1 MLLLGRRNPGPVD
14 RSARGGP
21 DRAPWRPETA
31 EIYHSGE
38 TCQAS
43 ARYPS
48 PAMSLRT
55 TPLKAAR
62 SIGLAT
68 LSSRILGLVRDQ
80 VASYYFG
87 AGAVMD
93 SFFTAFRIPN
103 LLRDL
108 FAEGALSS
116 AFVPTLTAE
125 RERHGEAEAWRL
137 VNRVMSALIV
147 ILGVLT
153 VLIFLFAPSIQR
165 LYASGASPEKLALTI
180 TMTRIMA
187 PFLLFVALAAAAMGT
202 LNTRGRF
209 FLPALA
215 PASFNVAVIVAVV
228 ALYPAARSAGLNPGL
243 ALAVGAIVGGALQLL
258 VQVPALRREGFRFR
272 FDLAPAD
279 PGLRRVATLMAP
291 ATFGL
296 AATQI
301 NILVDTALANR
312 MGDGPVAWLQF
323 GFRLMQLPLGLF
335 GVAIGMAN
343 LAFVSRDVA
352 RSDSEGLRKNL
363 AGSLR
368 AAALLTLPATAGLI
382 VLCEPIV
389 RVIFEHGAFTASD
402 TLQTAAAVACY
413 GVGLYAYSVTKIQVP
428 TFYAL
433 GETRLPVIA
442 SATAV
447 AVKIA
452 ASFALIA
459 FLPSIGLRPFLGLAL
474 STSLAAW
481 INFAMLSWG
490 LKMRVGSLRGHGVVS
505 MTIKVAVLAGVMAA
519 ACRGSAAVIGHVWG
533 GGGLLGEIVR
543 LVTVIALGVAIV
555 YAGARAMGIREMD
568 GLLARIK
575 SR

>member
-1 MLLLGRRNPGPVD
+1 MLLLGRRSSGPVEV
-14 RSARGGP
+14 SRGGS
-21 DRAPWRPETA
+21 DRAPRGPWTGG
-31 EIYHSGE
+31 IYHSGE
-38 TCQAS
+38 TCQAA
-43 ARYPS
+43 ARY
-48 PAMSLRT
+48 AGATMSLRT
-55 TPLKAAR
+55 SPLRAAR

-125 RERHGEAEAWRL
+125 RERHGEASAWRL

-147 ILGVLT
+147 ILGALT
-153 VLIFLFAPSIQR
+153 VLIFVFAPSIQG
-165 LYASGASPEKLALTI
+165 LYASGSSPEKLALTI

-187 PFLLFVALAAAAMGT
+187 PFLLFISLAAVAMGT

-215 PASFNVAVIVAVV
+215 PAWFNVASIVAVV
-228 ALYPAARSAGLNPGL
+228 ALYPALRSAGLNPAL
-243 ALAVGAIVGGALQLL
+243 SLAVGAIAGGALQFL
-258 VQVPALRREGFRFR
+258 VQVPALRREGYRFG
-272 FDLAPAD
+272 FDLAPKD
-279 PGLRRVATLMAP
+279 PALRRVAILMAP

-312 MGDGPVAWLQF
+312 MGDGPVTWLQL

-335 GVAIGMAN
+335 GVGIGMAN
-343 LAFVSRDVA
+343 LAFVSRDIA
-352 RSDSEGLRKNL
+352 LSDREGLRKNL

-368 AAALLTLPATAGLI
+368 LAALLTLPATTGLI
-382 VLCEPIV
+382 VLCVPIV
-389 RVIFEHGAFTASD
+389 RVIFEHGAFSASD

-413 GVGLYAYSVTKIQVP
+413 SVGLYAYSVTKIQVP

-433 GETRLPVIA
+433 GETRLPVIS

-452 ASFALIA
+452 ASFAFIA
-459 FLPSIGLRPFLGLAL
+459 ILPAAGWAPFLGLAL

-490 LKMRVGSLRGHGVVS
+490 IRVRVGPLRGHGV
-505 MTIKVAVLAGVMAA
+505 MATTIKIAALAVVMAGVCYGADVVLERVA
-519 ACRGSAAVIGHVWG
+519 G
-533 GGGLLGEIVR
+533 GGGLLAAIAR
-543 LVTVIALGVAIV
+543 LVAVIVLGLAVVA
-555 YAGARAMGIREMD
+555 AGARALGIEEARA
-568 GLLARIK
+568 LLARFK

>member
-1 MLLLGRRNPGPVD
+1 
-14 RSARGGP
+14 
-21 DRAPWRPETA
+21 
-31 EIYHSGE
+31 
-38 TCQAS
+38 
-43 ARYPS
+43 
-48 PAMSLRT
+48 MSLRT
-55 TPLKAAR
+55 TPLRAAR

-93 SFFTAFRIPN
+93 SFFAAFRIPN

-108 FAEGALSS
+108 FAEGAMSS
-116 AFVPTLTAE
+116 AFIPTLTAE
-125 RERHGEAEAWRL
+125 RERRGEAEAWRL

-147 ILGVLT
+147 VLGALT
-153 VLIFLFAPSIQR
+153 AITVLFAPQI
-165 LYASGASPEKLALTI
+165 LGIYTSGFSPEKMALTVS
-180 TMTRIMA
+180 MTRIMA
-187 PFLLFVALAAAAMGT
+187 PFLLFVALAAVAMGT

-215 PASFNVAVIVAVV
+215 PASFNVAVIVAVI
-228 ALYPAARSAGLNPGL
+228 AFYPALRAAGLNPGL
-243 ALAVGAIVGGALQLL
+243 TLAVGAIIGGALQFI
-258 VQVPALRREGFRFR
+258 VQVPALRKEGFRFR
-272 FDLAPAD
+272 FDPAPRD
-279 PGLRRVATLMAP
+279 PGLRRVAALMLP

-301 NILVDTALANR
+301 NILVDTSLASR
-312 MGDGPVAWLQF
+312 MGDGPITWLQF

-352 RSDSEGLRKNL
+352 RSDAEGLRRNL

-389 RVIFEHGAFTASD
+389 RVIFERGAFTASD

-413 GVGLYAYSVTKIQVP
+413 GIGLYAYSVTKIQVP

-459 FLPSIGLRPFLGLAL
+459 FLPSIGLQPFLGLAL

-481 INFAMLSWG
+481 INFAVLSWG
-490 LKMRVGSLRGHGVVS
+490 LNLRVGSLRGHGVIS
-505 MTIKVAVLAGVMAA
+505 MTLKVAMLAGVMAA
-519 ACRGSAAVIGHVWG
+519 ACRATAAVLERVAG
-533 GGGLLGEIVR
+533 GGGLLGEILR
-543 LVTVIALGVAIV
+543 LVTVIVLGLAIV
-555 YAGARAMGIREMD
+555 FAGARAMRIREID